1 MKDSGVGKRRER
13 GGRPGGP
20 EQSLCRHDYNLDE
33 DEEDFVEDVL
43 GHGPG
48 PLKPEQNQDPIC
60 PQTFMTER
68 YVCQARRL
76 NKDLKI

>member
-43 GHGPG
+43 GHGYA
-48 PLKPEQNQDPIC
+48 
-60 PQTFMTER
+60 QT
-68 YVCQARRL
+68 
-76 NKDLKI
+76 